1 MSGGCIWTY
10 VQRTNVAERIGLEI
24 NAEKTKLM
32 ELLNGA
38 GH

>member
-1 MSGGCIWTY
+1 MSGERIWTY
-10 VQRTNVAERIGLEI
+10 VQLTNVAERIGLEI
-24 NAEKTKLM
+24 NADKTKLM